1 MRTADC
7 TLMGDNGS
15 MKPALARI
23 LKGMTVIVAGAL
35 SGCSSGPD
43 FVRPGASRDLKYT
56 AASMPAE
63 TESAATRLGE
73 AQRFRMGE
81 PVDAHWWR
89 HLGSPR
95 LDKLIERAF
104 AASPSL
110 AAAEAGVRQAKELH
124 AAQARTVA
132 YPRVTVGGSALRQRM
147 NPNMLGLP
155 SGAREFSLYS
165 ATLDVQYRFDPSGG
179 NRRALEALAAR
190 VDYRHYEW
198 QGVRLKLAAR
208 LTLAAIRRA
217 NIADRI
223 EATLSITASQE
234 EQLAVI
240 RARKLAGLGIEDEE
254 LAFRVQMEQT
264 RTSLV
269 QLQRHLDQ
277 SEHLLAVLA
286 GQPPGSSEMPAF
298 TLDEFVLP
306 PDLPVLLP
314 TELARRRPD
323 IQAAESL
330 LHAANA
336 EHGVAVARLYPQMNL
351 SASGGSQSLSMDSLF
366 GGGSAVW
373 SVIAQLTQPL
383 LNVGLAAEK
392 RASLAA
398 LDAASANYRFV
409 VLEALRE
416 VADALR
422 VIHHDARILAAQA
435 AADSA
440 ERDVLES
447 TDRRYSLGLTSYF
460 ELLIAKERSQQTR
473 ILLLDAQAQRL
484 ADSVV
489 LFQAMGGGLS
499 GADET

>member
-1 MRTADC
+1 
-7 TLMGDNGS
+7 
-15 MKPALARI
+15 
-23 LKGMTVIVAGAL
+23 
-35 SGCSSGPD
+35 
-43 FVRPGASRDLKYT
+43 
-56 AASMPAE
+56 
-63 TESAATRLGE
+63 
-73 AQRFRMGE
+73 
-81 PVDAHWWR
+81 
-89 HLGSPR
+89 
-95 LDKLIERAF
+95 
-104 AASPSL
+104 
-110 AAAEAGVRQAKELH
+110 
-124 AAQARTVA
+124 
-132 YPRVTVGGSALRQRM
+132 
-147 NPNMLGLP
+147 
-155 SGAREFSLYS
+155 
-165 ATLDVQYRFDPSGG
+165 
-179 NRRALEALAAR
+179 
-190 VDYRHYEW
+190 
-198 QGVRLKLAAR
+198 
-208 LTLAAIRRA
+208 
-217 NIADRI
+217 
-223 EATLSITASQE
+223 
-234 EQLAVI
+234 
-240 RARKLAGLGIEDEE
+240 
-254 LAFRVQMEQT
+254 
-264 RTSLV
+264 
-269 QLQRHLDQ
+269 
-277 SEHLLAVLA
+277 
-286 GQPPGSSEMPAF
+286 MPAF